1 MDRTGGYLVHD
12 AVHLL
17 RYTHLKRQRFI
28 SDKGD
33 RALYAVALCF
43 LFHCRLHTVNA
54 LLCSPEGWE
63 YPCLVCEVGTVRPI
77 GENVGSGLALFTPW
91 I

>member
-17 RYTHLKRQRFI
+17 RYTHIKRQRFI

-33 RALYAVALCF
+33 
-43 LFHCRLHTVNA
+43 
-54 LLCSPEGWE
+54 
-63 YPCLVCEVGTVRPI
+63 
-77 GENVGSGLALFTPW
+77 
-91 I
+91 